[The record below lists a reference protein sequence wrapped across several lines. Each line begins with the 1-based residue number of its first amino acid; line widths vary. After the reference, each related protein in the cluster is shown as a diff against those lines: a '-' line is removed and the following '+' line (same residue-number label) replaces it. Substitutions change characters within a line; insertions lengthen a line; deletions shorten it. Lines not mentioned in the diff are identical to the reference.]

1 MLVVVLKH
9 RMTNATS
16 PLPADICGLY
26 QTAIEDSASHAGS
39 GETVP
44 LLKALATANL
54 QAHRRE
60 LTSSDIFDALRPSA
74 AQSVLWDQ
82 LEARGR
88 IPLIKTVES
97 DKGLTTKGARQ
108 CTYQFQHISL
118 QDALVARAIVETH
131 GELIAWS
138 DPDAAQAFIT
148 DPFNANLLY
157 GPAHPSHSHHLPTVP
172 PPLPSPL
179 PSAAPLSTSPSRLA
193 SSCSSITNSACSP
206 PPNAIDPHSLRYI
219 GGGTLGTVLGG
230 CRPVWSFE
238 GAFENVNALQLLP
251 ANHTVRSLSIRSSGV
266 TDAAIEPLAECL
278 ERNQAEL
285 LSLIELGD
293 NDIGVM
299 GAGKLARALES
310 NTTLTVLS
318 LAHNR
323 IEDAGVIKLAT
334 SLAMNTKLRV
344 RLRLLTCGSTA
355 MGSP

>member
-1 MLVVVLKH
+1 MLIVVLKH

-60 LTSSDIFDALRPSA
+60 LTSSDVFDALRPSA

-157 GPAHPSHSHHLPTVP
+157 GPAHLSQPSHSHRPT
-172 PPLPSPL
+172 
-179 PSAAPLSTSPSRLA
+179 ALA
-193 SSCSSITNSACSP
+193 
-206 PPNAIDPHSLRYI
+206 
-219 GGGTLGTVLGG
+219 
-230 CRPVWSFE
+230 
-238 GAFENVNALQLLP
+238 
-251 ANHTVRSLSIRSSGV
+251 
-266 TDAAIEPLAECL
+266 
-278 ERNQAEL
+278 
-285 LSLIELGD
+285 LSLTL
-293 NDIGVM
+293 
-299 GAGKLARALES
+299 RCTALD
-310 NTTLTVLS
+310 LS
-318 LAHNR
+318 LASR
-323 IEDAGVIKLAT
+323 Q
-334 SLAMNTKLRV
+334 
-344 RLRLLTCGSTA
+344 LLLLYHQFRMLPS
-355 MGSP
+355 SKRH